1 MPPDGNPIQL
11 MIYLWQIMEPKC
23 DQAPIKPQ
31 WVQGTGEHSKGHHRD
46 VISKIETGENSTG
59 QTISFLQKLR
69 CRREE
74 DGGGTY
80 RLKEI

>member
-1 MPPDGNPIQL
+1 
-11 MIYLWQIMEPKC
+11 MEPKC

-31 WVQGTGEHSKGHHRD
+31 WVQGTREHSKGNHRD
-46 VISKIETGENSTG
+46 IISKIETGGNSTG
-59 QTISFLQKLR
+59 QTISFLQKLS

-74 DGGGTY
+74 DRGGTY